1 MDASADSLDVLID
14 GLYVNRELF
23 SALFYPLCAKYGLTM
38 TEMVILL
45 YLDKHGPG
53 GTAADIV
60 GRLRI
65 AKSHI
70 SASVRDLTQRG
81 YLRGSH
87 AGNDRR
93 AIRLRLC
100 GEAGQVAREGR
111 RVQEEFLRVLLDGL
125 NGAEREALRSYM
137 KRINRNAAAYLRGRD
152 NAKGENAQSCRN
164 SET

>member
-1 MDASADSLDVLID
+1 MDASADSLDALID

-23 SALFYPLCAKYGLTM
+23 SALFYPLCAKYRLTM

-45 YLDKHGPG
+45 YPDKHGPG

-60 GRLRI
+60 ERLKI
-65 AKSHI
+65 TKSHI
-70 SASVRDLTQRG
+70 STSVRDLTQRG

-87 AGNDRR
+87 AGNDHR
-93 AIRLRLC
+93 AIHLRLC

-111 RVQEEFLRVLLDGL
+111 RVQEEFLRVLLDGFD
-125 NGAEREALRSYM
+125 GAEREALHSYM
-137 KRINRNAAAYLRGRD
+137 KRINHNAAAYLRGKG
-152 NAKGENAQSCRN
+152 NTKGENAQSCQN